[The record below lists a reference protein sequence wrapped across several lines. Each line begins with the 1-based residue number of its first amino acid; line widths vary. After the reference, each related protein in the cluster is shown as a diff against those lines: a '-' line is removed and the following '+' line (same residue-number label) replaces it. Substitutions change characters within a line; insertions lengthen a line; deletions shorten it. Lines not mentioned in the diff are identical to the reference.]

1 MIEISVENLSNDVS
15 EYDLQK
21 LFSSYGNVRSM
32 RFSRSS
38 AHSKYPGS
46 GSIEMDSED
55 PKHIVSVLDGRLFK
69 GLVLRVREVNRMQ
82 DSKSQAAIVPQQ
94 AARPAGVASDDR
106 LRTNYSV
113 ESVEKVP
120 HPQSGATADWYRY
133 TIVSGKSRV
142 TGLHRGTKQEVTD
155 YAEGCAEGFNS
166 RSSPV
171 RGSAGTWS
179 SRNKK

>member
-1 MIEISVENLSNDVS
+1 LIEISVENLSSDVS
-15 EYDLQK
+15 EHDLQK
-21 LFSSYGNVRSM
+21 LFSSYGSVRSM
-32 RFSRSS
+32 RFSRAST
-38 AHSKYPGS
+38 HSKYPGS
-46 GSIEMDSED
+46 GSVRMESDD

-69 GLVLRVREVNRMQ
+69 GLVLRVREVNPMQ
-82 DSKSQAAIVPQQ
+82 NSKNQAAAVSQEPAGSTS
-94 AARPAGVASDDR
+94 AARDHR
-106 LRTNYSV
+106 LSTNYSV

-120 HPQSGATADWYRY
+120 HPQQGTAADWYRY